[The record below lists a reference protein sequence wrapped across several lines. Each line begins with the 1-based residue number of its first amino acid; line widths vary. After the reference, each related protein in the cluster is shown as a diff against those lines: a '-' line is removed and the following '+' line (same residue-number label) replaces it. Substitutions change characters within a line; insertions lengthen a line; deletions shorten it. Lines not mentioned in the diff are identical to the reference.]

1 MELAMADNEKVLES
15 LRDTVEK
22 DANRMASLKERVNF
36 LEEEAKKKDDASVD
50 LGAKL
55 TKVEQVFAD
64 IAGWADA
71 VYIEYKKALAVL
83 GFEPLPLPEPAEGG
97 EGVLRLM
104 NWLVSEFEGLGEIM
118 DVASDNA
125 ASLFCEG
132 LLGHQVRGGCTDL
145 AKLAEDDF
153 TFVPYGDLSGEV
165 LGVQPVKAAFFEKFW
180 YTSRKEAVRDLAAAQ
195 LEVT

>member
-1 MELAMADNEKVLES
+1 MDFDQPFFLVEGGEHTVEGKNEKMELAMADNEKVLES
-15 LRDTVEK
+15 LRDTMEK

-71 VYIEYKKALAVL
+71 VYIEYKKALGVL

-104 NWLVSEFEGLGEIM
+104 NWLVSEFEGIKCAGM
-118 DVASDNA
+118 
-125 ASLFCEG
+125 
-132 LLGHQVRGGCTDL
+132 H
-145 AKLAEDDF
+145 
-153 TFVPYGDLSGEV
+153 
-165 LGVQPVKAAFFEKFW
+165 
-180 YTSRKEAVRDLAAAQ
+180 
-195 LEVT
+195 